1 MKIDCSKT
9 VNFFDEYKRMC
20 AKVHGLPCS
29 KCPLSYTR
37 NGTDY
42 GCETYIRLYPDKAV
56 EIVQAWSDAHQIKT
70 YAEDFFE
77 KFPNAARETGGTPKS
92 CWRNVYGSGNCP
104 VIDHD
109 CAKCWNRIMEDK
121 PND

>member
-1 MKIDCSKT
+1 MKIDCGKS
-9 VNFFDEYKRMC
+9 VNFLNEWNRMC
-20 AKVHGLPCS
+20 EENQSKCS
-29 KCPLSYTR
+29 ACPLSFH
-37 NGTDY
+37 NNDDGS
-42 GCETYIRLYPDKAV
+42 GCFIYPKLHPSEAV
-56 EIVQAWSDAHQIKT
+56 KIVQKWSDKHPLKT

-77 KFPNAARETGGTPKS
+77 KFPNAAREIGGTPKS